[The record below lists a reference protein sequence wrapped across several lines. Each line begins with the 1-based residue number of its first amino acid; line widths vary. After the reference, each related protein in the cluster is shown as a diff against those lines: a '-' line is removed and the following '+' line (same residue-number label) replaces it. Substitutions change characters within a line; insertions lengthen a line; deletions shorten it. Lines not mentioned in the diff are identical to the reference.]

1 MRKIQTLR
9 TQFGQEINKIEKSQ
23 SLGED
28 LIYKP
33 KIWWFPHLEW
43 IGDFMKTRTDSTP
56 LSVKAKVVTKI
67 EKTEVPLFEFM
78 DGPDEIDE
86 TTDQYS
92 TEYELAEYDTETTD
106 IEPPTKKQR
115 TYQAPKTIRAPQSAD
130 KRDDPEIRTIE
141 YTLINEETS
150 ELVPSS
156 SKKPVQQ
163 YLEID
168 DTKQMEQHKRRS
180 KAFGKFVAALLMDI
194 SDDKTFFTLQ
204 KNITNSI
211 YEASI
216 KQQELRKS

>member
-56 LSVKAKVVTKI
+56 LSVKAKVATKI
-67 EKTEVPLFEFM
+67 EKAEVPLFEFVD
-78 DGPDEIDE
+78 DGVDD
-86 TTDQYS
+86 TTDQFS

-106 IEPPTKKQR
+106 IEPAAKKQK
-115 TYQAPKTIRAPQSAD
+115 TYQASKMIRASQCLD
-130 KRDDPEIRTIE
+130 KQEDSGIRTIE
-141 YTLINEETS
+141 YTLFNEDTAD
-150 ELVPSS
+150 LVPSS
-156 SKKPVQQ
+156 SKKPTSQ

-168 DTKQMEQHKRRS
+168 MSSKQMEQHKRRS
-180 KAFGKFVAALLMDI
+180 KTFGKFVSALLMDI
-194 SDDKTFFTLQ
+194 TDDKLFFTLQ
-204 KNITNSI
+204 KDITNSI

-216 KQQELRKS
+216 KQHELKKS